1 MTHSDAP
8 PRLLIVCQGIDGGV
22 APLSSA
28 LAYGLREKGWDCS
41 LLYIG
46 RPATPV
52 FVQKDRQR
60 GIDSHAIV
68 TGKARSWAEVWGLI
82 RSVSAV
88 WRVVRD
94 KRPASIIFA
103 GFMPAFLYAPFLRLA
118 TSAQFVLWDHAPQNT
133 FLKIKKL
140 VFPVALK
147 GLDRIVSIAPGT
159 AAAMTEYFGVP
170 ADEVTIIPNGVD
182 PTRWQAIPPARDL
195 SALRVIMPARADLN
209 QKDPITLICAA
220 ARLRKQGVDI
230 EVTLVG
236 SGVDEARVR
245 EAIEA
250 EGAAA
255 FIHSVATSNDV
266 PSLVAKHNVVCLST
280 KFEGLPTVVIEG
292 MLARRIVLASRV
304 AGCVDV
310 IRDGENGFL
319 FTAGSAEDC
328 AEKLRALT
336 SMPAPQTIIE
346 NAYQDAMTLYAPVA
360 MVENFHRV
368 LAG

>member
-1 MTHSDAP
+1 MTHPDTPA
-8 PRLLIVCQGIDGGV
+8 RLLIISQGIDGGI

-46 RPATPV
+46 RPAASM
-52 FVQKDRQR
+52 FVPTDRQR
-60 GIDSHAIV
+60 GVDSQAIV
-68 TGKARSWAEVWGLI
+68 TGKARSLAEVWGLI
-82 RSVSAV
+82 RSIGAV

-94 KRPASIIFA
+94 KRPTSIIFA
-103 GFMPAFLYAPFLRLA
+103 GFMPAFLYAPVLRLS
-118 TSAQFVLWDHAPQNT
+118 TSARFVLWDHAPQNT

-140 VFPVALK
+140 VFPLALK
-147 GLDRIVSIAPGT
+147 GIDRIVSIAPGT
-159 AAAMTEYFGVP
+159 AAAMTEYFGVS
-170 ADEVTIIPNGVD
+170 AGKITIIPNGVD

-195 SALRVIMPARADLN
+195 SVLHIIMPARADLN
-209 QKDPITLICAA
+209 QKDPITLIRAA
-220 ARLRKQGVDI
+220 AKLRKQGVAID
-230 EVTLVG
+230 VTLVG

-255 FIHSVATSNDV
+255 FIHPVATSNDV
-266 PSLVAKHNVVCLST
+266 PSLVAQHNVVCLST

-336 SMPAPQTIIE
+336 SLPAPQTIIE
-346 NAYQDAMTLYAPVA
+346 NAYQDAVTLYAPAA
-360 MVENFHRV
+360 MVKNFHRV
-368 LAG
+368 LTR